1 MTYSYISLFSRRVFK
16 ELFYCF
22 QDHKNKL
29 IKGKCYEEI
38 RISDQ
43 VIS

>member
-1 MTYSYISLFSRRVFK
+1 MKLFH
-16 ELFYCF
+16 YF

-29 IKGKCYEEI
+29 IKRESYEEI

-43 VIS
+43 FL